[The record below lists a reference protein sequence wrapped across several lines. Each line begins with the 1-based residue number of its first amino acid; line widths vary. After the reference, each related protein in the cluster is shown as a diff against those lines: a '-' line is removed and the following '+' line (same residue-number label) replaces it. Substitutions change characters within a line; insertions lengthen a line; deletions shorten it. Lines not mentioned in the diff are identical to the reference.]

1 MPNIQDLVNGL
12 VISDDKEAYNCLKQ
26 LEIESGC
33 SPVVYSYFDT
43 FAEML
48 DSKNSYVRTR
58 AILLIAANAKWDID
72 NKIDEIIGRYLKC
85 ITDEKPITARQCIK
99 VLPIIAKYK
108 PDLKNDIENA
118 LRNINLLKYKENMQA
133 LITKDIQRALV
144 DIVTQ

>member
-1 MPNIQDLVNGL
+1 
-12 VISDDKEAYNCLKQ
+12 
-26 LEIESGC
+26 
-33 SPVVYSYFDT
+33 
-43 FAEML
+43 ML
-48 DSKNSYVRTR
+48 DSKNSYIRTR